1 MSDIKVVKFSKKYQ
15 NNIID
20 LTQEEEQINNILNNT
35 FKKYSSETNLNTY
48 DYSLNTLQSEYVY
61 VKNDVILANGKYIR
75 YLDMK
80 NPMEIILRIG
90 GFVKTD
96 NGYSVTIICPNKEIY
111 KINKRKHI
119 FFTKITDNDRIR
131 CAVDEYV

>member
-1 MSDIKVVKFSKKYQ
+1 MTDIKVVKFSKKYQ

-20 LTQEEEQINNILNNT
+20 LTEEEKQIDNILNNT

-111 KINKRKHI
+111 KIT
-119 FFTKITDNDRIR
+119 FTKCIKPRT
-131 CAVDEYV
+131 VSF

>member
-1 MSDIKVVKFSKKYQ
+1 MSDVKVVKFSKKYQ

-20 LTQEEEQINNILNNT
+20 LTQEEEQISNILNNT